1 MNFVLDCSVTMTW
14 FFEDEIDAGA
24 RALLDRATEGDAIVP
39 AIWPGEV
46 ANAFLTA
53 ERKRRM
59 THAKVDEDA
68 GLLSRLPV
76 TVDRDA
82 VAPADLIA
90 LGRRYA
96 LSSYDSSYLELAL
109 RLGLPLATRDR
120 RLSAA
125 GRAAKVDLA

>member
-14 FFEDEIDAGA
+14 FFEDEIDSAG
-24 RALLDRATEGDAIVP
+24 RALLDRATEGEAVVP

-59 THAKVDEDA
+59 THAKVDEDT
-68 GLLSRLPV
+68 GLLARLPIA
-76 TVDRDA
+76 VDRLGA
-82 VAPADLIA
+82 APADLIA
-90 LGRRYA
+90 LGRRYE

-109 RLGLPLATRDR
+109 RLHLPLATRDR

-125 GRAAKVDLA
+125 ARAAKVDLA

>member
-14 FFEDEIDAGA
+14 FFEDEIDADG
-24 RALLDRATEGDAIVP
+24 RALLDRATEGDAVVP

-68 GLLSRLPV
+68 ALLARLPIAI
-76 TVDRDA
+76 DRDG
-82 VAPADLIA
+82 VVPSDLLA
-90 LGRRYA
+90 LGRRYE

-109 RLGLPLATRDR
+109 RLRLPLATRDR
-120 RLSAA
+120 RLGAA
-125 GRAAKVDLA
+125 ARAAKVELA

>member
-14 FFEDEIDAGA
+14 FFEDEIDAGS
-24 RALLDRATEGDAIVP
+24 RSLLDRATEGDALAP

-59 THAKVDEDA
+59 THAKVNEDA
-68 GLLSRLPV
+68 ALLARLPIAIDRE
-76 TVDRDA
+76 TVA
-82 VAPADLIA
+82 ADGLIT

-120 RLSAA
+120 RLGAA
-125 GRAAKVDLA
+125 ARAAKVDLA

>member
-14 FFEDEIDAGA
+14 FFEDEIDVQG
-24 RALLDRATEGDAIVP
+24 RALLDRATRGDAIVP

-53 ERKRRM
+53 QRKRRM

-68 GLLSRLPV
+68 ELLSLLPIA
-76 TVDRDA
+76 VDREA
-82 VAPADLIA
+82 VALSDLIA
-90 LGRRYA
+90 LGRRYE

-109 RLGLPLATRDR
+109 RRRLPLATRDR

-125 GRAAKVDLA
+125 AGHAKVKLA

>member
-125 GRAAKVDLA
+125 ARAAKVELA